1 MTGADALQS
10 GIVTPVARQ
19 TLRRWDAFGIV
30 RTVGLTWPDVEA
42 GTKYDGSPVLRCRGC
57 FMAGMALDA
66 VAEPDSLVVRI
77 DPDHRRLLLEEA
89 PETYYLTD
97 HHAPHPV
104 VLVRLARIDRDALH
118 DLLATARRATL
129 LKAPRSRRGPRPD

>member
-1 MTGADALQS
+1 M
-10 GIVTPVARQ
+10 VTPVARRTPQ
-19 TLRRWDAFGIV
+19 RWDAFGIV

-42 GTKYDGSPVLRCRGC
+42 ATKYDGSPVLRCQGC
-57 FMAGMALDA
+57 FMAGMALDT
-66 VAEPDSLVVRI
+66 VAEPDTLVVRI
-77 DPDHRRLLLEEA
+77 DPDQRQLLLDEA
-89 PETYYLTD
+89 PDTYYLTD

-129 LKAPRSRRGPRPD
+129 LKAPRASRRPRLD